1 MKALPP
7 PPGDLIEESERGR
20 MPLGAPLV
28 FILIPSLI
36 FWGIVAALFG
46 HR

>member
-20 MPLGAPLV
+20 MPPGAPLV
-28 FILIPSLI
+28 FILIPPLI
-36 FWGIVAALFG
+36 FWGIVAALFW

>member
-7 PPGDLIEESERGR
+7 PPCELLEEPEAGR
-20 MPLGAPLV
+20 LPPGAPLV
-28 FILIPSLI
+28 LILVPALI
-36 FWGIVAALFG
+36 FWGMIALLFW